1 MDTNPKLRISNAY
14 SFDDISI
21 VPGTVTIDPDKVTTD
36 FCIGSYKF
44 SIPIIA
50 AAMDAI
56 TSPNF
61 IQKLNDLGGLG
72 VMNLE
77 GIQTRY
83 KNPDETLKE
92 IIDSSPLQAT
102 KVLQKLYTSP
112 IKQEL
117 IKERINEIKSNGTT
131 CAVSITPGK
140 VNELAPIA
148 IDSGIDIL
156 VIQSTVTTAT
166 YISDK
171 ESTLILSDLIKQSPI
186 PVIVG
191 NCVTYETAMELIE
204 AGASGLLIGV
214 GPGAACTTR
223 EVTGVGIP
231 QVTATMNC
239 STARDDYFK
248 KTGKYIPIITD
259 GGIRTGGDMC
269 KSLVSGA
276 DAVMLG
282 TPLAQSSEAPGKGF
296 NWGMATP
303 HPALPR
309 GIRINA
315 GVKGSIKQLL
325 YGPSSRTDGTQNL
338 IGALEVGMG
347 MCGAYNIREMQQADL
362 VIAPSIRTE
371 GKIFQQS
378 M

>member
-223 EVTGVGIP
+223 EGTGVGIP

-248 KTGKYIPIITD
+248 KTGKYIPVITD

-296 NWGMATP
+296 NWGMASP
-303 HPALPR
+303 HPDLPR
-309 GIRINA
+309 GTRIDI
-315 GVKGSIKQLL
+315 GTKCSLKKLL
-325 YGPSSRTDGTQNL
+325 FGPASVHNGTQNF
-338 IGALEVGMG
+338 IGALKVCMG
-347 MCGAYNIREMQQADL
+347 MLGTKAIKEMHNSEI
-362 VIAPSIRTE
+362 VISPSLKTE
-371 GKIFQQS
+371 GKSYQIK
-378 M
+378 

>member
-296 NWGMATP
+296 NWGMASP
-303 HPALPR
+303 HPDLPR
-309 GIRINA
+309 GTRIDI
-315 GVKGSIKQLL
+315 GTKCSLKKLL
-325 YGPSSRTDGTQNL
+325 FGPASVHNGTQNF
-338 IGALEVGMG
+338 IGALKVCMG
-347 MCGAYNIREMQQADL
+347 MLGTKAIKEMHNSEI
-362 VIAPSIRTE
+362 VISPSLKTE
-371 GKIFQQS
+371 GKSYQIK
-378 M
+378 

>member
-282 TPLAQSSEAPGKGF
+282 TPLGQSSEAPGKGF
-296 NWGMATP
+296 NWGMASP
-303 HPALPR
+303 HPDLPR
-309 GIRINA
+309 GTRIDIGTKCSLKN
-315 GVKGSIKQLL
+315 LL
-325 YGPSSRTDGTQNL
+325 FGAASVHNGTQNF
-338 IGALEVGMG
+338 IGALKVCMG
-347 MCGAYNIREMQQADL
+347 MLGTKTIKEMHNSEI
-362 VIAPSIRTE
+362 VISPSLKTE
-371 GKIFQQS
+371 GKSYQIK
-378 M
+378 

>member
-296 NWGMATP
+296 NWGMASP
-303 HPALPR
+303 HPDLPR
-309 GIRINA
+309 GTRIDI
-315 GVKGSIKQLL
+315 GTKCTLKKLL
-325 YGPSSRTDGTQNL
+325 FGPASVHNGTQNF
-338 IGALEVGMG
+338 IGALKVCMG
-347 MCGAYNIREMQQADL
+347 MLGTKAIKEMHNSEI
-362 VIAPSIRTE
+362 VISPSLKTE
-371 GKIFQQS
+371 GKSYQIK
-378 M
+378 

>member
-171 ESTLILSDLIKQSPI
+171 ESKLILSDLIKQSPI

-296 NWGMATP
+296 NWGMASP
-303 HPALPR
+303 HPDLPR
-309 GIRINA
+309 GTRIDI
-315 GVKGSIKQLL
+315 GTKCSLKKLL
-325 YGPSSRTDGTQNL
+325 FGPASVHNGTQNF
-338 IGALEVGMG
+338 IGALKVCMG
-347 MCGAYNIREMQQADL
+347 MLGTKAIKEMHNSEI
-362 VIAPSIRTE
+362 VISPSLKTE
-371 GKIFQQS
+371 GKSYQIK
-378 M
+378 

>member
-21 VPGTVTIDPDKVTTD
+21 VPGTVTIDPDKVTTN

-56 TSPNF
+56 TSPKF
-61 IQKLNDLGGLG
+61 IQELNNLGGLG

-83 KNPDETLKE
+83 THPDETLEK
-92 IIDSSPLQAT
+92 IINSSPLEAT
-102 KVLQKLYTSP
+102 KVLQKLYSSS

-117 IKERINEIKSNGTT
+117 IKERINEIKSNGAT

-259 GGIRTGGDMC
+259 GGIRTGGDIC

-296 NWGMATP
+296 NWGMASP
-303 HPALPR
+303 HPDLPR
-309 GIRINA
+309 GTRIDI
-315 GVKGSIKQLL
+315 GTKCSLKKLL
-325 YGPSSRTDGTQNL
+325 FGPASVHNGTQNF
-338 IGALEVGMG
+338 IGAIKACMG
-347 MCGAYNIREMQQADL
+347 MLGTKTIKEMHNSEI
-362 VIAPSIRTE
+362 VISPSLKTE
-371 GKIFQQS
+371 GKSYQIK
-378 M
+378 

>member
-296 NWGMATP
+296 NWGMARP
-303 HPALPR
+303 HPYLPR
-309 GIRINA
+309 GRRIDI
-315 GVKGSIKQLL
+315 GTKCSLKKLL
-325 YGPSSRTDGTQNL
+325 FGPASVHNGTQNF
-338 IGALEVGMG
+338 IGALKVCMG
-347 MCGAYNIREMQQADL
+347 MLGTKAIKEMHNSEI
-362 VIAPSIRTE
+362 VISPSLKTE
-371 GKIFQQS
+371 GKSYQIK
-378 M
+378 

>member
-282 TPLAQSSEAPGKGF
+282 SPLAQSSEAPGKGF
-296 NWGMATP
+296 NWGMASP
-303 HPALPR
+303 HPDLPR
-309 GIRINA
+309 GTRIDI
-315 GVKGSIKQLL
+315 GTKCSLKKLL
-325 YGPSSRTDGTQNL
+325 FGPASVHNGTQNF
-338 IGALEVGMG
+338 IGALKVCMG
-347 MCGAYNIREMQQADL
+347 MLGTKAIKEMHNSEI
-362 VIAPSIRTE
+362 VISPSLKTE
-371 GKIFQQS
+371 GKSYQIK
-378 M
+378 

>member
-50 AAMDAI
+50 AVMDAI
-56 TSPNF
+56 TSPKF
-61 IQKLNDLGGLG
+61 IQELNNLGGLG

-296 NWGMATP
+296 KWGMASP
-303 HPALPR
+303 HPDLPR
-309 GIRINA
+309 GTRIDI
-315 GVKGSIKQLL
+315 GTKCSLKKLL
-325 YGPSSRTDGTQNL
+325 FGPASVHNGTQNF
-338 IGALEVGMG
+338 IGALKVCMG
-347 MCGAYNIREMQQADL
+347 MLGTKAIKEMHNSEI
-362 VIAPSIRTE
+362 VISPSLKTE
-371 GKIFQQS
+371 GKSYQIK
-378 M
+378 

>member
-83 KNPDETLKE
+83 NNPDETLKE

-248 KTGKYIPIITD
+248 KTGKYIPVITD

-296 NWGMATP
+296 NWGMASP
-303 HPALPR
+303 HPDLPR
-309 GIRINA
+309 GTRIDI
-315 GVKGSIKQLL
+315 GTKCSLKKLL
-325 YGPSSRTDGTQNL
+325 FGPASVHNGTQNF
-338 IGALEVGMG
+338 IGALKVCMG
-347 MCGAYNIREMQQADL
+347 MLGTKAIKEMHNSEI
-362 VIAPSIRTE
+362 VISPSLKTE
-371 GKIFQQS
+371 GKSYQIK
-378 M
+378 

>member
-56 TSPNF
+56 TSPKF
-61 IQKLNDLGGLG
+61 IQELNNLGGLG

-83 KNPDETLKE
+83 KNPDETLKK
-92 IIDSSPLQAT
+92 IINSSPLQAT
-102 KVLQKLYTSP
+102 KVLQKLYSSS
-112 IKQEL
+112 IQQEL

-248 KTGKYIPIITD
+248 KTGKYIPIITA
-259 GGIRTGGDMC
+259 
-269 KSLVSGA
+269 VSYTH
-276 DAVMLG
+276 L
-282 TPLAQSSEAPGKGF
+282 T
-296 NWGMATP
+296 
-303 HPALPR
+303 LP
-309 GIRINA
+309 
-315 GVKGSIKQLL
+315 
-325 YGPSSRTDGTQNL
+325 PS
-338 IGALEVGMG
+338 
-347 MCGAYNIREMQQADL
+347 DL
-362 VIAPSIRTE
+362 V
-371 GKIFQQS
+371 
-378 M
+378 

>member
-56 TSPNF
+56 TSPKF
-61 IQKLNDLGGLG
+61 IQELNNLGGLG

-83 KNPDETLKE
+83 KNPDETLKK
-92 IIDSSPLQAT
+92 IINSSPLQAT
-102 KVLQKLYTSP
+102 KLLQKLYTSP

-171 ESTLILSDLIKQSPI
+171 ESTLILSDLIKESPI

-259 GGIRTGGDMC
+259 GGIRTGGDIC

-296 NWGMATP
+296 NWGMASP
-303 HPALPR
+303 HPDLPR
-309 GIRINA
+309 GTRIDI
-315 GVKGSIKQLL
+315 GTKCSLKKLL
-325 YGPSSRTDGTQNL
+325 FGPASVHNGTQNF
-338 IGALEVGMG
+338 IGALKVCMG
-347 MCGAYNIREMQQADL
+347 MLGTKAIKEMHNSEI
-362 VIAPSIRTE
+362 VISPSLKTE
-371 GKIFQQS
+371 GKSYQIK
-378 M
+378 

>member
-248 KTGKYIPIITD
+248 KTGKYIPVITD

-296 NWGMATP
+296 NWGMASP
-303 HPALPR
+303 HPDLPR
-309 GIRINA
+309 GTRIDI
-315 GVKGSIKQLL
+315 GTKCSLKKLL
-325 YGPSSRTDGTQNL
+325 FGPASVHNGTQNF
-338 IGALEVGMG
+338 IGALKVCMG
-347 MCGAYNIREMQQADL
+347 MLGTKAIKEMHNSEI
-362 VIAPSIRTE
+362 VISPSLKTE
-371 GKIFQQS
+371 GKFNVW
-378 M
+378 

>member
-56 TSPNF
+56 TSPKF
-61 IQKLNDLGGLG
+61 IQELNNLGGLG

-83 KNPDETLKE
+83 KNPDETLKK
-92 IIDSSPLQAT
+92 IINSSPLQAT
-102 KVLQKLYTSP
+102 KVLQKLYSSS
-112 IKQEL
+112 IQQEL

-296 NWGMATP
+296 NWGMASP
-303 HPALPR
+303 HPDLPR
-309 GIRINA
+309 GTRIDI
-315 GVKGSIKQLL
+315 GTKCSLKKLL
-325 YGPSSRTDGTQNL
+325 FGPASVHNGTQNF
-338 IGALEVGMG
+338 IGALKVCMG
-347 MCGAYNIREMQQADL
+347 MLGTKAIKEMHNSEI
-362 VIAPSIRTE
+362 VISPSLKTE
-371 GKIFQQS
+371 GKSYQIK
-378 M
+378 

>member
-259 GGIRTGGDMC
+259 GGIRTGGDIC

-296 NWGMATP
+296 NLGMASP
-303 HPALPR
+303 HPDLPR
-309 GIRINA
+309 GTRIDI
-315 GVKGSIKQLL
+315 GTKCSLKKLL
-325 YGPSSRTDGTQNL
+325 FGPASVHNGTQNF
-338 IGALEVGMG
+338 IGALKVCMG
-347 MCGAYNIREMQQADL
+347 MLGTKAIKEMHNSEI
-362 VIAPSIRTE
+362 VISPSLKTE
-371 GKIFQQS
+371 GKSYQIK
-378 M
+378 

>member
-171 ESTLILSDLIKQSPI
+171 ESTLILSDLINQSPI

-296 NWGMATP
+296 NWGMASP
-303 HPALPR
+303 HPDLPR
-309 GIRINA
+309 GTRIDI
-315 GVKGSIKQLL
+315 GTKCSLKKLL
-325 YGPSSRTDGTQNL
+325 FGPASVHNGTQNF
-338 IGALEVGMG
+338 IGALKVCMG
-347 MCGAYNIREMQQADL
+347 MLGTKAIKEMHNSEI
-362 VIAPSIRTE
+362 VISPSLKTE
-371 GKIFQQS
+371 GKSYQIK
-378 M
+378 

>member
-248 KTGKYIPIITD
+248 KTGKYIPVITD

-296 NWGMATP
+296 NWGMASP
-303 HPALPR
+303 HPDLPR
-309 GIRINA
+309 GTRIDI
-315 GVKGSIKQLL
+315 GTKCSLKKLL
-325 YGPSSRTDGTQNL
+325 FGPASVHNGTQYF
-338 IGALEVGMG
+338 IGALKVCMG
-347 MCGAYNIREMQQADL
+347 MLGTKAIKEMHNSEI
-362 VIAPSIRTE
+362 VISPSLKTE
-371 GKIFQQS
+371 GKSYQIK
-378 M
+378 

>member
-248 KTGKYIPIITD
+248 KTGKYIPVITD

-296 NWGMATP
+296 NWGMASP
-303 HPALPR
+303 HPDLPR
-309 GIRINA
+309 GTRIDI
-315 GVKGSIKQLL
+315 GTKCSLKKLL
-325 YGPSSRTDGTQNL
+325 FGPASVHNGTQNF
-338 IGALEVGMG
+338 IGALKVCMG
-347 MCGAYNIREMQQADL
+347 MLGTKAIKEMHNSEI
-362 VIAPSIRTE
+362 VISPSLKTE
-371 GKIFQQS
+371 GKSYQIK
-378 M
+378 

>member
-156 VIQSTVTTAT
+156 VIQSTVPTAT

-171 ESTLILSDLIKQSPI
+171 ESRLILSDLIKQSPI

-223 EVTGVGIP
+223 EVTGVGIH

-296 NWGMATP
+296 NWCMASP
-303 HPALPR
+303 HPDLPR
-309 GIRINA
+309 GTRIDI
-315 GVKGSIKQLL
+315 GTKCSLKKLL
-325 YGPSSRTDGTQNL
+325 FGPASVHNGTQNF
-338 IGALEVGMG
+338 IGALKVCMG
-347 MCGAYNIREMQQADL
+347 MLGTKAIKEMHNSEI
-362 VIAPSIRTE
+362 VISPSLKTE
-371 GKIFQQS
+371 GKSYQIK
-378 M
+378 

>member
-56 TSPNF
+56 TSPKF
-61 IQKLNDLGGLG
+61 IQELNNLGGLG

-83 KNPDETLKE
+83 KNPDETLKK
-92 IIDSSPLQAT
+92 IINSSPLQAT
-102 KVLQKLYTSP
+102 KVLQKLYSSS
-112 IKQEL
+112 IQQEL

-171 ESTLILSDLIKQSPI
+171 ESTLILSDLIKESPI

-259 GGIRTGGDMC
+259 GGIRTGGDIC

-296 NWGMATP
+296 NWGMASP
-303 HPALPR
+303 HPDLPR
-309 GIRINA
+309 GTRIDI
-315 GVKGSIKQLL
+315 GTKCSLKKLL
-325 YGPSSRTDGTQNL
+325 FGPASVHNGTQNF
-338 IGALEVGMG
+338 IGALKVCMG
-347 MCGAYNIREMQQADL
+347 MLGTKAIKEMHNSEI
-362 VIAPSIRTE
+362 VISPSLKTE
-371 GKIFQQS
+371 GKSYQIK
-378 M
+378 

>member
-296 NWGMATP
+296 NWGMARP
-303 HPALPR
+303 HPDLPR
-309 GIRINA
+309 GTRIDI
-315 GVKGSIKQLL
+315 GTKCSLKKLL
-325 YGPSSRTDGTQNL
+325 FGPASVHNGTQNF
-338 IGALEVGMG
+338 IGALKVCMG
-347 MCGAYNIREMQQADL
+347 MLGTKAIKEMHNSEI
-362 VIAPSIRTE
+362 VISPSLKTE
-371 GKIFQQS
+371 GKSYQIK
-378 M
+378 

>member
-61 IQKLNDLGGLG
+61 IQKLNDLCGLG

-296 NWGMATP
+296 NWGMASP
-303 HPALPR
+303 HPDLPR
-309 GIRINA
+309 GTRIDI
-315 GVKGSIKQLL
+315 GTKCSLKKLL
-325 YGPSSRTDGTQNL
+325 FGPASVHNGTQNF
-338 IGALEVGMG
+338 IGALKVCMG
-347 MCGAYNIREMQQADL
+347 MLGTKAIKEMHNSEI
-362 VIAPSIRTE
+362 VISPSLKTE
-371 GKIFQQS
+371 GKSYQIK
-378 M
+378 

>member
-191 NCVTYETAMELIE
+191 NCVTYATAMELIE

-296 NWGMATP
+296 NWGMASP
-303 HPALPR
+303 HPDLPR
-309 GIRINA
+309 GTRIDI
-315 GVKGSIKQLL
+315 GTKCSLKKLL
-325 YGPSSRTDGTQNL
+325 FGPASVHNGTQNF
-338 IGALEVGMG
+338 IGALKVCMG
-347 MCGAYNIREMQQADL
+347 MLGTKAIKEMHNSEI
-362 VIAPSIRTE
+362 VISPSLKTE
-371 GKIFQQS
+371 GKSYQIK
-378 M
+378 

>member
-56 TSPNF
+56 TSPKF
-61 IQKLNDLGGLG
+61 IQELNNLGGLG

-83 KNPDETLKE
+83 KNPDETLKK
-92 IIDSSPLQAT
+92 IINSSPLQAT
-102 KVLQKLYTSP
+102 KVLQKLYSSS
-112 IKQEL
+112 IQQEL

-171 ESTLILSDLIKQSPI
+171 ESTLILSDLIKESPI

-259 GGIRTGGDMC
+259 GGIRTGGDIC

-296 NWGMATP
+296 NWGMASP
-303 HPALPR
+303 HPDLPR
-309 GIRINA
+309 GTRIDI
-315 GVKGSIKQLL
+315 GTKCSLKKLL
-325 YGPSSRTDGTQNL
+325 FGPASVHNGTQNF
-338 IGALEVGMG
+338 IGALKVCMG
-347 MCGAYNIREMQQADL
+347 MLGTKTIKEMHNSEI
-362 VIAPSIRTE
+362 VISPSLKTE
-371 GKIFQQS
+371 GKSYQIK
-378 M
+378 

>member
-296 NWGMATP
+296 NWGMASP
-303 HPALPR
+303 HPDLPR
-309 GIRINA
+309 VTRIDI
-315 GVKGSIKQLL
+315 GTKCSLKKLL
-325 YGPSSRTDGTQNL
+325 FGPASVHNGTQNF
-338 IGALEVGMG
+338 IGALKVCMG
-347 MCGAYNIREMQQADL
+347 MLGTKAIKEMHNSEI
-362 VIAPSIRTE
+362 VISPSLKTE
-371 GKIFQQS
+371 GKSYQIK
-378 M
+378 

>member
-21 VPGTVTIDPDKVTTD
+21 VHGTVTIDPDKVTTD

-296 NWGMATP
+296 NWGMASP
-303 HPALPR
+303 HPDLPR
-309 GIRINA
+309 GTRIDI
-315 GVKGSIKQLL
+315 GTKCSLKKLL
-325 YGPSSRTDGTQNL
+325 FGPASVHNGTQNF
-338 IGALEVGMG
+338 IGALKVCMG
-347 MCGAYNIREMQQADL
+347 MLGTKTIKEMHNSEI
-362 VIAPSIRTE
+362 VISPSLKTE
-371 GKIFQQS
+371 GKSYQIK
-378 M
+378 

>member
-296 NWGMATP
+296 NWGMASP
-303 HPALPR
+303 HPDLPR
-309 GIRINA
+309 GTRIDI
-315 GVKGSIKQLL
+315 GTKCSLKKLL
-325 YGPSSRTDGTQNL
+325 FGPASVHNGTQNF
-338 IGALEVGMG
+338 IGALKVCMR
-347 MCGAYNIREMQQADL
+347 MLVTKAIKEMHNSEK
-362 VIAPSIRTE
+362 VISPSLKTE
-371 GKIFQQS
+371 GKSYQIK
-378 M
+378 

>member
-56 TSPNF
+56 TSPVF

-171 ESTLILSDLIKQSPI
+171 ESTLILSDLIKESPI

-296 NWGMATP
+296 NWGMASP
-303 HPALPR
+303 HPDLPR
-309 GIRINA
+309 GTRIDI
-315 GVKGSIKQLL
+315 GTKCSLKKLL
-325 YGPSSRTDGTQNL
+325 FGPASVHNGTQNF
-338 IGALEVGMG
+338 IGALKVCMG
-347 MCGAYNIREMQQADL
+347 MLGTKTIKEMHNSEI
-362 VIAPSIRTE
+362 VISPSLKTE
-371 GKIFQQS
+371 GKSYQIK
-378 M
+378 

>member
-171 ESTLILSDLIKQSPI
+171 ESTLILSDLIKESPI

-296 NWGMATP
+296 NWGMASP
-303 HPALPR
+303 HPDLPR
-309 GIRINA
+309 GTRIDI
-315 GVKGSIKQLL
+315 GTKCSLKKLL
-325 YGPSSRTDGTQNL
+325 FGPASVHNGTQNF
-338 IGALEVGMG
+338 IGALKVCMG
-347 MCGAYNIREMQQADL
+347 MLGTKAIKEMHNSEI
-362 VIAPSIRTE
+362 VISPSLKTE
-371 GKIFQQS
+371 GKSYQIK
-378 M
+378 

>member
-171 ESTLILSDLIKQSPI
+171 ESTLILSDLIKESPI

-296 NWGMATP
+296 NWGMASP
-303 HPALPR
+303 HPDLPR
-309 GIRINA
+309 GTRIDI
-315 GVKGSIKQLL
+315 GTKCSLKKLL
-325 YGPSSRTDGTQNL
+325 FGPASVHNGTQNF
-338 IGALEVGMG
+338 IGALKVCMG
-347 MCGAYNIREMQQADL
+347 MLGTKTIKEMHNSEI
-362 VIAPSIRTE
+362 VISPSLKTE
-371 GKIFQQS
+371 GKSYQIK
-378 M
+378 

>member
-1 MDTNPKLRISNAY
+1 LDTNPKLRISNAY

-56 TSPNF
+56 TSPKF
-61 IQKLNDLGGLG
+61 IQELNNLGGLG

-83 KNPDETLKE
+83 KNPDETLKK
-92 IIDSSPLQAT
+92 IINSSPLQAT
-102 KVLQKLYTSP
+102 KVLQKLYSSS
-112 IKQEL
+112 IQQEL

-171 ESTLILSDLIKQSPI
+171 ESTLILSDLIKESPI

-259 GGIRTGGDMC
+259 GGIRTGGDIC

-296 NWGMATP
+296 NWGMASP
-303 HPALPR
+303 HPDLPR
-309 GIRINA
+309 GTRIDI
-315 GVKGSIKQLL
+315 GTKCSLKKLL
-325 YGPSSRTDGTQNL
+325 FGPASVHNGTQNF
-338 IGALEVGMG
+338 IGALKVCMG
-347 MCGAYNIREMQQADL
+347 MLGTKTIKEMHNSEI
-362 VIAPSIRTE
+362 VISPSLKTE
-371 GKIFQQS
+371 GKSYQIK
-378 M
+378 

>member
-204 AGASGLLIGV
+204 AVASGLLIGV

-248 KTGKYIPIITD
+248 KTGKYIPVITD

-296 NWGMATP
+296 NWGMASP
-303 HPALPR
+303 HPDLPR
-309 GIRINA
+309 GTRIDI
-315 GVKGSIKQLL
+315 GTKCSLKKLL
-325 YGPSSRTDGTQNL
+325 FGPASVHNGTQNF
-338 IGALEVGMG
+338 IGALKVCMG
-347 MCGAYNIREMQQADL
+347 MLGTKAIKEMHNSEI
-362 VIAPSIRTE
+362 VISPSLKTE
-371 GKIFQQS
+371 GKSYQIK
-378 M
+378 

>member
-1 MDTNPKLRISNAY
+1 M
-14 SFDDISI
+14 
-21 VPGTVTIDPDKVTTD
+21 
-36 FCIGSYKF
+36 
-44 SIPIIA
+44 
-50 AAMDAI
+50 
-56 TSPNF
+56 
-61 IQKLNDLGGLG
+61 
-72 VMNLE
+72 
-77 GIQTRY
+77 
-83 KNPDETLKE
+83 
-92 IIDSSPLQAT
+92 
-102 KVLQKLYTSP
+102 
-112 IKQEL
+112 
-117 IKERINEIKSNGTT
+117 IKERINEIKSNGAT

-259 GGIRTGGDMC
+259 GGIRTGGDIC

-296 NWGMATP
+296 NWGMASP
-303 HPALPR
+303 HPDLPR
-309 GIRINA
+309 GTRIDI
-315 GVKGSIKQLL
+315 GTKCSLKKLL
-325 YGPSSRTDGTQNL
+325 FGPASVHNGTQNF
-338 IGALEVGMG
+338 IGAIKACMG
-347 MCGAYNIREMQQADL
+347 MLGTKTIKEMHNSEI
-362 VIAPSIRTE
+362 VISPSLKTE
-371 GKIFQQS
+371 GKSYQIK
-378 M
+378 

>member
-1 MDTNPKLRISNAY
+1 LDTNPKLRISNAY

-21 VPGTVTIDPDKVTTD
+21 VPGTVTIDPDKVTTN
-36 FCIGSYKF
+36 FCIGSYEF

-56 TSPNF
+56 TSPKF
-61 IQKLNDLGGLG
+61 IQELNNLGGLG

-83 KNPDETLKE
+83 THPDETLEK
-92 IIDSSPLQAT
+92 IINSSPLEAT
-102 KVLQKLYTSP
+102 KVLQKLYSSS

-148 IDSGIDIL
+148 FDSGIDIL

-259 GGIRTGGDMC
+259 GGIRTGGDIC

-296 NWGMATP
+296 NWGMASP
-303 HPALPR
+303 HPDLPR
-309 GIRINA
+309 GTRIDI
-315 GVKGSIKQLL
+315 GTKCSLKKLL
-325 YGPSSRTDGTQNL
+325 FGPASVHNGTQNF
-338 IGALEVGMG
+338 IGAIKACMG
-347 MCGAYNIREMQQADL
+347 MLGTKTIEEMHNAEI
-362 VIAPSIRTE
+362 VISPSLKTE
-371 GKIFQQS
+371 GKSYQIK
-378 M
+378 

>member
-1 MDTNPKLRISNAY
+1 LDTNPKLRISNAY

-296 NWGMATP
+296 NWGMASP
-303 HPALPR
+303 HPDLPR
-309 GIRINA
+309 GTRIDI
-315 GVKGSIKQLL
+315 GTKCSLKKLL
-325 YGPSSRTDGTQNL
+325 FGPASVHNGTQNF
-338 IGALEVGMG
+338 IGALKVCMG
-347 MCGAYNIREMQQADL
+347 MLGTKAIKEMHNSEI
-362 VIAPSIRTE
+362 VISPSLKTE
-371 GKIFQQS
+371 GKSYQIK
-378 M
+378 

>member
-296 NWGMATP
+296 NWGMASP
-303 HPALPR
+303 HPDFPR
-309 GIRINA
+309 GTRIDI
-315 GVKGSIKQLL
+315 GTKCSLKKLL
-325 YGPSSRTDGTQNL
+325 FGPASVHNGTQNF
-338 IGALEVGMG
+338 IGALKVCMG
-347 MCGAYNIREMQQADL
+347 MLGTKAIKEMHNSEI
-362 VIAPSIRTE
+362 VISPSLKTE
-371 GKIFQQS
+371 GKSYQIK
-378 M
+378 

>member
-223 EVTGVGIP
+223 EVTGGGIP

-296 NWGMATP
+296 NWGMASP
-303 HPALPR
+303 HPDLPR
-309 GIRINA
+309 GTRIDI
-315 GVKGSIKQLL
+315 GTKCSLKKLL
-325 YGPSSRTDGTQNL
+325 FGPASVHNGTQNF
-338 IGALEVGMG
+338 IGALKVCMG
-347 MCGAYNIREMQQADL
+347 MLGTKAIKEMHNSEI
-362 VIAPSIRTE
+362 VISPSLKTE
-371 GKIFQQS
+371 GKSYQIK
-378 M
+378 

>member
-296 NWGMATP
+296 NWGMASP

-309 GIRINA
+309 GTRIDI
-315 GVKGSIKQLL
+315 GTKCSLKKLL
-325 YGPSSRTDGTQNL
+325 FGPASVHNGTQNF
-338 IGALEVGMG
+338 IGALKVCMG
-347 MCGAYNIREMQQADL
+347 MLGTKAIKEMHNSEI
-362 VIAPSIRTE
+362 VISPSLKTE
-371 GKIFQQS
+371 GKSYQIK
-378 M
+378 

>member
-259 GGIRTGGDMC
+259 GGMRTGGDMC

-296 NWGMATP
+296 NWGMASP
-303 HPALPR
+303 HPDLPR
-309 GIRINA
+309 GTRIDI
-315 GVKGSIKQLL
+315 GTKCSLKKLL
-325 YGPSSRTDGTQNL
+325 FGPASVHNGTQNF
-338 IGALEVGMG
+338 IGALKVCMG
-347 MCGAYNIREMQQADL
+347 MLGTKAIKEMHNSEI
-362 VIAPSIRTE
+362 VISPSLKTE
-371 GKIFQQS
+371 GKSYQIK
-378 M
+378 

>member
-1 MDTNPKLRISNAY
+1 MDTNPRLRISNAY

-21 VPGTVTIDPDKVTTD
+21 VPGIVTIDPEKVTIN
-36 FCIGSYKF
+36 FSIGSYKF
-44 SIPIIA
+44 PIPIIA

-56 TSPNF
+56 TSPKF
-61 IQKLNDLGGLG
+61 IQELSNLGGLG

-83 KNPDETLKE
+83 NNPNETLKK
-92 IIDSSPLQAT
+92 IIESSPIQTT

-112 IKQEL
+112 IKREL
-117 IKERINEIKSNGTT
+117 IKERISEIKSSGAT

-140 VNELAPIA
+140 VNELAPVA

-156 VIQSTVTTAT
+156 VIQSTVTTAK

-171 ESTLILSDLIKQSPI
+171 ESTLILSDLIKQSSI
-186 PVIVG
+186 PVVVG

-239 STARDDYFK
+239 SAARDDYFA

-259 GGIRTGGDMC
+259 GGIRTGGDIC

-296 NWGMATP
+296 NWGMASP
-303 HPALPR
+303 HPNLPR
-309 GIRINA
+309 GTRIDI
-315 GVKGSIKQLL
+315 GTKCSLKKLL
-325 YGPSSRTDGTQNL
+325 FGPASVHNGTQNF
-338 IGALEVGMG
+338 IGAIKVCMSMLGTTT
-347 MCGAYNIREMQQADL
+347 IKEMHKSEI
-362 VIAPSIRTE
+362 VISPSLKTE
-371 GKIFQQS
+371 GKSYQIK
-378 M
+378 